1 MNLGLGVGG
10 GVAGV
15 LVHVLLVL
23 AVCPHHVDL
32 DAGGARRGGRLD
44 LDGGRGRGGLHPLLG
59 GGGGGGGAGGLLLDV
74 EPLDHDGRGGGHV
87 AGGGGGLPVHQLV
100 RITGP
105 GTTGKKLKTYCK
117 SGMCFE
123 YMLCVL

>member
-1 MNLGLGVGG
+1 MNLSLGVCG

-44 LDGGRGRGGLHPLLG
+44 LDGGRGRGGLHPLP
-59 GGGGGGGAGGLLLDV
+59 GGGGGGAGGLLLDV
-74 EPLDHDGRGGGHV
+74 EPLDDDGRGGGHV

-105 GTTGKKLKTYCK
+105 GT
-117 SGMCFE
+117 M
-123 YMLCVL
+123 VDNH